1 MDTALSFPLIQ
12 RFVFIPPHGLFVAI
26 GFLVGAMILMR
37 EVRSRDL
44 SPDVVVNALTWG
56 AFGSILGARAD
67 YVISHPDVFFG
78 ELGFIDS
85 LVAIGKV
92 WEGGLALFG
101 GFIGGVL
108 FALPTLIRARAH
120 IPRLLDATVPGF
132 AIGVA
137 VGRIGDLIIGD
148 HLGDAVTGSPWWK
161 SLTYTIKAGTDLAPG
176 FAPSP
181 AVPGDCSIKGQFFA
195 DCSYH
200 IPALYDLVG
209 SLLIFLFLMWLR
221 RRWAFRSGQLACVW
235 AILYG
240 TQRVLLDFTRSIDE
254 RPALGMTGTQLLGL
268 LFATICTATL
278 IRTWRRGYGV
288 GDSRDDAPSREA
300 SLHRRAKP
308 GDAAGGILLDEQ
320 LDERVDS
327 DGDSVAEA
335 DDVAELELLDGV
347 GEGEAGDELD
357 RLTDDDLD
365 DDELGDDEYDGQ
377 DSGAASDASST
388 PSAKPRA

>member
-1 MDTALSFPLIQ
+1 MDSALSFPLVQ
-12 RFVFIPPHGLFVAI
+12 KFVFVSPHGLFVAI
-26 GFLVGAMILMR
+26 GFFVGATLLMR
-37 EVRSRDL
+37 EVRRRDM
-44 SPDVVVNALTWG
+44 SPDVIVNALTWG
-56 AFGSILGARAD
+56 AFGSVLGARAD

-78 ELGFIDS
+78 REGFVDS
-85 LVAIGKV
+85 LVQIVRV

-120 IPRLLDATVPGF
+120 IPRMLDATVPGF

-161 SLTYTIKAGTDLAPG
+161 PLTYTIRLGEDLAPG
-176 FAPSP
+176 FGPDP
-181 AVPGDCSIKGQFFA
+181 AAPGDCLIEGQFFA
-195 DCSYH
+195 GCSYH

-209 SLLIFLFLMWLR
+209 SALIFVILMWLR

-268 LFATICTATL
+268 LFATICAATL
-278 IRTWRRGYGV
+278 LRTWRRGYGV
-288 GDSRDDAPSREA
+288 GDTKDDPPSREA

-308 GDAAGGILLDEQ
+308 GDAAGGILVKETDMSTIDEHG
-320 LDERVDS
+320 V
-327 DGDSVAEA
+327 GDMEDIDD
-335 DDVAELELLDGV
+335 DDVSELEALDGL
-347 GEGEAGDELD
+347 E
-357 RLTDDDLD
+357 
-365 DDELGDDEYDGQ
+365 DDELVDDADADAGDDDQ
-377 DSGAASDASST
+377 DSGADSDASST
-388 PSAKPRA
+388 PSANPRA